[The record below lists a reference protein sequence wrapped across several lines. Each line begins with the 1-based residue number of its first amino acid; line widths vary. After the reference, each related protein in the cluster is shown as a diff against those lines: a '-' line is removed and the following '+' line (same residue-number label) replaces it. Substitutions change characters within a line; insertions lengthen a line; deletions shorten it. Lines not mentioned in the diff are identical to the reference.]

1 MEHARTTTPYG
12 PVRTRVT
19 ATSTAI
25 TLRFILP
32 AFTFPMSPDIVL
44 PDQIVSQYPMSE
56 AAAVDSSISR
66 KPSDMKPSRDSPAI
80 SPMARAVPDLPLPE
94 TDSVTRERTA
104 VTVPI
109 EATVD
114 MKRSGLSSGNTAAD
128 MEAPTVDVI
137 PGNQPATVP
146 ISTPLSPGT
155 MPTGSATRS
164 LCSGI
169 PEDEEDSR
177 RTGIPN
183 RPVSMGS
190 MTLPSPRTP
199 SMGISR
205 VMQASPSIPD
215 TAKAAAPQTTFPRRR
230 SEARIAPAAARR
242 TNGVRRSSPSPR
254 PWRRSHCRGTDI
266 RTAAEAPTRLPI
278 AAALT
283 ATIPRPCL
291 SSLCPGRTDTASSP
305 SGAPM
310 KTDGTKSTNEC
321 TTDADIMQQQT
332 AIDAPSASRCPDTA
346 DTIAGCAVRSIAAR
360 VLTWIPGASPLNSPI
375 PAPAIVMTMQN
386 PTSTG
391 SMGEGCRCRVY
402 YGNRVTQHHNRQ
414 GTPPEELTASRHLTG
429 TPSSADSPDRSL
441 CLL

>member
-66 KPSDMKPSRDSPAI
+66 NPSDMNPVRESPAI

-155 MPTGSATRS
+155 MPTGW
-164 LCSGI
+164 
-169 PEDEEDSR
+169 
-177 RTGIPN
+177 
-183 RPVSMGS
+183 
-190 MTLPSPRTP
+190 
-199 SMGISR
+199 
-205 VMQASPSIPD
+205 
-215 TAKAAAPQTTFPRRR
+215 AA
-230 SEARIAPAAARR
+230 
-242 TNGVRRSSPSPR
+242 
-254 PWRRSHCRGTDI
+254 
-266 RTAAEAPTRLPI
+266 
-278 AAALT
+278 
-283 ATIPRPCL
+283 
-291 SSLCPGRTDTASSP
+291 
-305 SGAPM
+305 
-310 KTDGTKSTNEC
+310 
-321 TTDADIMQQQT
+321 
-332 AIDAPSASRCPDTA
+332 
-346 DTIAGCAVRSIAAR
+346 
-360 VLTWIPGASPLNSPI
+360 
-375 PAPAIVMTMQN
+375 
-386 PTSTG
+386 
-391 SMGEGCRCRVY
+391 
-402 YGNRVTQHHNRQ
+402 
-414 GTPPEELTASRHLTG
+414 
-429 TPSSADSPDRSL
+429 
-441 CLL
+441 

>member
-19 ATSTAI
+19 ATSNTI

-44 PDQIVSQYPMSE
+44 PDHIVSQYPMSE

-66 KPSDMKPSRDSPAI
+66 SPSDMNPVRESPAI
-80 SPMARAVPDLPLPE
+80 SPMARAVPDLPFPDTE
-94 TDSVTRERTA
+94 RVTRDSTD

-109 EATVD
+109 DATVD
-114 MKRSGLSSGNTAAD
+114 MKRSGRSSGNSAAD
-128 MEAPTVDVI
+128 MDAPTVDVI
-137 PGNQPATVP
+137 PGNHPATVP
-146 ISTPLSPGT
+146 MSTPLSPGT
-155 MPTGSATRS
+155 GPTGSAAES
-164 LCSGI
+164 LWIGI
-169 PEDEEDSR
+169 LAAEEVSSS
-177 RTGIPN
+177 TGMPN
-183 RPVSMGS
+183 RPVSSGS
-190 MTLPSPRTP
+190 MMLPSPP
-199 SMGISR
+199 SPSIGISR
-205 VMQASPSIPD
+205 VMQARPSIPD
-215 TAKAAAPQTTFPRRR
+215 AANATAPQSALPLPCPDMTTTAAATIMTT
-230 SEARIAPAAARR
+230 
-242 TNGVRRSSPSPR
+242 GVSLSRGSSR
-254 PWRRSHCRGTDI
+254 PFRRSHCRGTDI
-266 RTAAEAPTRLPI
+266 RTAAEAPTRLPM

-291 SSLCPGRTDTASSP
+291 SSLCPGSTDTASSP

-391 SMGEGCRCRVY
+391 SMMEGCR
-402 YGNRVTQHHNRQ
+402 
-414 GTPPEELTASRHLTG
+414 
-429 TPSSADSPDRSL
+429 
-441 CLL
+441 

>member
-1 MEHARTTTPYG
+1 MEHASTTTPYG
-12 PVRTRVT
+12 PVRARVT

-32 AFTFPMSPDIVL
+32 ASTFPMSPDIVL
-44 PDQIVSQYPMSE
+44 PDQTVSQYPISE

-66 KPSDMKPSRDSPAI
+66 NPSDMNPVRESPAI

-114 MKRSGLSSGNTAAD
+114 MKRSGRSSGNTAAD

-146 ISTPLSPGT
+146 ISTPFSPGT

-169 PEDEEDSR
+169 LEEEDDSR

-205 VMQASPSIPD
+205 VMHASPSIPD
-215 TAKAAAPQTTFPRRR
+215 TAKAAAPHITFPRRR

-242 TNGVRRSSPSPR
+242 TIGVRRSSPSPR
-254 PWRRSHCRGTDI
+254 PFRRSHCRGTDI
-266 RTAAEAPTRLPI
+266 STAAEAPTRLPI

-291 SSLCPGRTDTASSP
+291 SSLCPGSTDTASSP

-332 AIDAPSASRCPDTA
+332 AIDAPSASRRPDTA

-360 VLTWIPGASPLNSPI
+360 VFTWIPGASPLNSPI

-391 SMGEGCRCRVY
+391 SMGEGCR
-402 YGNRVTQHHNRQ
+402 
-414 GTPPEELTASRHLTG
+414 
-429 TPSSADSPDRSL
+429 
-441 CLL
+441 

>member
-12 PVRTRVT
+12 PVRARVT

-32 AFTFPMSPDIVL
+32 ASTFPMSPDIVL
-44 PDQIVSQYPMSE
+44 PDQTVSQYPISE

-66 KPSDMKPSRDSPAI
+66 NPSDMNPVRESPAI

-114 MKRSGLSSGNTAAD
+114 MKHSGRSSGNTAAD

-146 ISTPLSPGT
+146 ISTPFSPGT

-169 PEDEEDSR
+169 LEEEDDSR

-190 MTLPSPRTP
+190 MTLPSSRTP

-205 VMQASPSIPD
+205 VMHASPSIPD
-215 TAKAAAPQTTFPRRR
+215 MAKAAAPHITFPRRR

-242 TNGVRRSSPSPR
+242 TIGVRRSSPSPR
-254 PWRRSHCRGTDI
+254 PFRRSHCRGTDI
-266 RTAAEAPTRLPI
+266 STAAEAPTRLPI

-291 SSLCPGRTDTASSP
+291 SSLCPGSTDTASSP

-321 TTDADIMQQQT
+321 TTDAEIMQQQT
-332 AIDAPSASRCPDTA
+332 AIDAPSASRRPDTA
-346 DTIAGCAVRSIAAR
+346 DTKAGCAVRSIAAR

-391 SMGEGCRCRVY
+391 SMGEGCR
-402 YGNRVTQHHNRQ
+402 
-414 GTPPEELTASRHLTG
+414 
-429 TPSSADSPDRSL
+429 
-441 CLL
+441 